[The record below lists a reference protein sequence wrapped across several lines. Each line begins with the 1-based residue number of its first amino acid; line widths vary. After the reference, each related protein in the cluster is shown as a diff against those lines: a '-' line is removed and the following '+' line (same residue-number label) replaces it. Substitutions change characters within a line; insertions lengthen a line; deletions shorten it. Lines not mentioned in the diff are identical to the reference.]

1 MPNSSSTVNKKGFLS
16 ETLPVWVA
24 IFGLVFATGSLVAQE
39 ADSAEDP
46 DQVVEE
52 DEDEESE
59 EEDAEKSEEASEDE
73 EAVSESDDEA
83 TEEALEEEVVN
94 DDDAETESESAYEDE
109 AMEEVVTT
117 GTYLPVSD
125 PTALTEVYT
134 AEQIE
139 AMGVSDLADFFR
151 RVVSQFNSTNPGTST
166 SFNNGDQLGGDS
178 GGLYYNPNLATVNLH
193 AMGSGNTLVLL
204 DGNRVAGFGG
214 SERDVVNIL
223 GVPLEAIE
231 RVEIMLDG
239 GSAVY
244 GADAI
249 AGVVNFI
256 TKKDYKG
263 ISFSMKQDNSYTGS
277 DDHRTGM
284 TFGFN
289 WANFRTTVSLEMS
302 EREPIINAKT
312 GHKTLDFTHILG
324 PEFDYRDYNYAQPGI
339 VKEFSGSARY
349 PGPYYS
355 DYWIDGSFNI
365 DWEKRNFIAQLPLD
379 HTGLNATLEDFNYG
393 LENIEPYNRIEPV
406 NGAHSSRDGGTMN
419 IYFDLNDQVT
429 LYMLSRYSENNT
441 YQQLWSIYS
450 LAMRVAVPASNA
462 YNPFGRVMWVQYV
475 PGNEQ
480 DTGILPIPYRN
491 DHGTDKNVTLG
502 VKWKYFGQNEIEFK
516 VTEARATNNSLYF
529 QATTRRERYAPG
541 TDEFY
546 RRLSSPDPDVAF
558 NLFGNGTVGGAP
570 FADFLGNSSQR
581 ISSNTTTDIVFLA
594 KGFWFE
600 MNGEAVSYSV
610 RYSRR
615 AIRYTNVY
623 RYLAG
628 LTDYEFDYNAIW
640 NGTSE
645 PVSRSNELS
654 FELWLPLFSSEEIKW
669 WGKELQLTI
678 KNTRRGSYNWGAVG
692 GFDFEFGLTGVD
704 VWDPVTTDWVTVP
717 GYNFSYGVDRD
728 EADFIKYERYDNT
741 PSLGFYYE
749 PMDDL
754 VIRLNFSKNVEPPLT
769 SELYDTYDESS
780 WFVYD
785 VVDNYDPRGPQFYDR
800 VPYRYSYANPNLE
813 SATSENVSI
822 KIDWKPAFLKEKFD
836 LQVVYSHR
844 AYKNKIERGWYYRN
858 EPTALAYPEIA
869 SRTPEGFLDFINYDY
884 FNGYRDLTET
894 VEVKAGY
901 RFQNVYV
908 GMLEFR
914 IQYNAY
920 LDRKREPLKGLVFD
934 DLGTQADPDKY
945 TGQFHIYW
953 DKGKFQSNTILKYTP
968 GYVNDRAHYCR
979 WQQVRE
985 GVGRCAQFQP
995 WGANRIY
1002 GGYIELDVGS
1012 LTTTDFSL
1020 KYLFSETFNI
1030 QFSSLNIF
1038 NRNAPLTIKDRKPYD
1053 PTRWDP
1059 RGRVLSISFKYS
1071 PTL

>member
-16 ETLPVWVA
+16 EVLPVWVA

-52 DEDEESE
+52 DEDEESD
-59 EEDAEKSEEASEDE
+59 EEDSEKSKED
-73 EAVSESDDEA
+73 AASESD
-83 TEEALEEEVVN
+83 EEVLDEEVVN
-94 DDDAETESESAYEDE
+94 EDDETTDAESEGSLENE
-109 AMEEVVTT
+109 EMEEIVTT
-117 GTYLPVSD
+117 GTYMPVSD

-134 AEQIE
+134 AEEI
-139 AMGVSDLADFFR
+139 AGMGVSDLSDFFR

-204 DGNRVAGFGG
+204 DGRRMAGFGG

-263 ISFSMKQDNSYTGS
+263 ISFSMKQDNSFTGADDYT
-277 DDHRTGM
+277 TGM

-289 WANFRTTVSLEMS
+289 WAKFRTTVSLEMS
-302 EREPIINAKT
+302 EREPIVNKKT
-312 GHKTLDFTHILG
+312 GYSTLDYRETLG
-324 PEFDYRDYNYAQPGI
+324 PEFDYRNYSYSQPGI
-339 VKEFSGSARY
+339 VKHWNGSTRY
-349 PGPYYS
+349 PGPYYN
-355 DYWIDGSFNI
+355 DYWCCSSFNI

-379 HTGLNATLEDFNYG
+379 HSGLNATPEDFNYG

-419 IYFDLNDQVT
+419 IYYDLTDKIELFMQ
-429 LYMLSRYSENNT
+429 SRYSENNT
-441 YQQLWSIYS
+441 YQQFWSIYS
-450 LAMRVAVPASNA
+450 ISMRVAVPASNA
-462 YNPFGRVMWVQYV
+462 YNPFGEVMFVTYV

-480 DTGILPIPYRN
+480 ETGILPIPFRQDQGN
-491 DHGTDKNVTLG
+491 DKNVTFG
-502 VKWKYFGQNEIEFK
+502 VKWKYFGQNEIEFS
-516 VTEARATNNSLYF
+516 VTEARSRNYTKYF
-529 QATTRRERYAPG
+529 RASTRRERYAPG
-541 TDEFY
+541 TEEFY
-546 RRLSSPDPDVAF
+546 RRLASPDPDEAF

-570 FADFLGNSSQR
+570 FADFLGNTAER
-581 ISSNTTTDIVFLA
+581 VGTNRTTDIVLLA

-600 MNGEAVSYSV
+600 LNGEAISYSV
-610 RYSRR
+610 RYSQR

-640 NGTSE
+640 NGISE
-645 PVSRSNELS
+645 PVSRNNSLS
-654 FELWLPLFSSEEIKW
+654 FELWLPLFSSEEGRW

-678 KNTRRGSYNWGAVG
+678 KNTRSGNFNWGAVG
-692 GFDFEFGLTGVD
+692 GFDFDFSITGVD
-704 VWDPVTTDWVTVP
+704 VWNPQTTDWETVP
-717 GYNFSYGVDRD
+717 GYNFAYGVDRD
-728 EADFIKYERYDNT
+728 EADFIKYERYDNA
-741 PSLGFYYE
+741 PSVGFYYE
-749 PMDDL
+749 PFEDM
-754 VIRLNFSKNVEPPLT
+754 VVRLNYSKNVEPPLT

-780 WFVYD
+780 WWVYD
-785 VVDNYDPRGPQFYDR
+785 VVDNYDPRGPQFYER

-813 SATSENVSI
+813 SAVSENVSI
-822 KIDWKPAFLKEKFD
+822 KIDWIPSFLKDRFD
-836 LQVVYSHR
+836 ATLTYSHR
-844 AYKNKIERGWYYRN
+844 AYKNKIDRGFNYRN

-869 SRTPEGFLDFINYDY
+869 SRTPEGYLDFINYDY
-884 FNGYRDLTET
+884 FNAYRDLTQT
-894 VEVKAGY
+894 VQLDASY
-901 RFQNVYV
+901 RFQNSFV
-908 GMLEFR
+908 GMLELR
-914 IQYNAY
+914 VLYNTY
-920 LDRKREPLKGLVFD
+920 LAREREPLQGLVFK

-945 TGQFHIYW
+945 TGQLHIYW
-953 DKGKFQSNTILKYTP
+953 DKGRFQSNTLMKYTP
-968 GYVNDRAHYCR
+968 GYLNDRAHYCR
-979 WQQVRE
+979 WEQVRE

-1012 LTTTDFSL
+1012 LTTVDFSL
-1020 KYLFSETFNI
+1020 KYLFSDTFNV
-1030 QFSSLNIF
+1030 QFSSQNLF

-1053 PTRWDP
+1053 PVRWDP
-1059 RGRVLSISFKYS
+1059 RGRVLSLSFKYS

>member
-1 MPNSSSTVNKKGFLS
+1 MPNSSSTVNKKGILS
-16 ETLPVWVA
+16 EVLPVWVA

-52 DEDEESE
+52 DEDSD
-59 EEDAEKSEEASEDE
+59 EEDSEKSKEEA
-73 EAVSESDDEA
+73 ASESDDEA
-83 TEEALEEEVVN
+83 NETALDEEVVN
-94 DDDAETESESAYEDE
+94 EDDETTEAESATSLEDE
-109 AMEEVVTT
+109 EMEEVITT
-117 GTYLPVSD
+117 GTYMPVSD

-134 AEQIE
+134 AAEIE

-204 DGNRVAGFGG
+204 DGRRMAGFGG

-263 ISFSMKQDNSYTGS
+263 ISFSMKQDNSFTGADDYT
-277 DDHRTGM
+277 TGM

-289 WANFRTTVSLEMS
+289 WAKFRTTVSLEMS
-302 EREPIINAKT
+302 EREPIVNKKT
-312 GHKTLDFTHILG
+312 GFSTLDYTELLG
-324 PEFDYRDYNYAQPGI
+324 PEFDYRNYDYSQPGI
-339 VKEFSGSARY
+339 VKHWNGSTRY
-349 PGPYYS
+349 PSVYYN
-355 DYWIDGSFNI
+355 DWYINGTFNI
-365 DWEKRNFIAQLPLD
+365 DWEKRNFVAQLRPD
-379 HTGLNATLEDFNYG
+379 HSGLNATLEDFNYG
-393 LENIEPYNRIEPV
+393 LENIVPYNRIEPV

-419 IYFDLNDQVT
+419 IYYDLTDKIELFMQ
-429 LYMLSRYSENNT
+429 SRYSENNT
-441 YQQLWSIYS
+441 YQQFWSIYS
-450 LAMRVAVPASNA
+450 ISMRVAVPATNA
-462 YNPFGRVMWVQYV
+462 YNPFGQVMFVTYV

-480 DTGILPIPYRN
+480 DTGILPIPYRQ
-491 DHGTDKNVTLG
+491 DYGTDKNVTFG
-502 VKWKYFGQNEIEFK
+502 AKWKYFGQNELEFS
-516 VTEARATNNSLYF
+516 VTEARSRNFTHYF
-529 QATTRRERYAPG
+529 RSTTRRERYAPG

-546 RRLSSPDPDVAF
+546 RRLASPDPNVAF

-570 FADFLGNSSQR
+570 FADFLGDTAQR
-581 ISSNTTTDIVFLA
+581 IGTNRTTDIVLLA

-600 MNGEAVSYSV
+600 MNGEAISYSV
-610 RYSRR
+610 RYSQR

-623 RYLAG
+623 RSTAG

-640 NGTSE
+640 NGFSE
-645 PVSRSNELS
+645 PVSRNNSLS
-654 FELWLPLFSSEEIKW
+654 FELWLPLFSSEEGRW

-678 KNTRRGSYNWGAVG
+678 KNTRSGNFNWGVVG
-692 GFDFEFGLTGVD
+692 GFDFDFSITGVD
-704 VWDPVTTDWVTVP
+704 VWNPETTEWETVP
-717 GYNFSYGVDRD
+717 GYNFQYGIDRSQA
-728 EADFIKYERYDNT
+728 EFIKYERYDNA
-741 PSLGFYYE
+741 PSVGFYYE
-749 PMDDL
+749 PMEDM
-754 VIRLNFSKNVEPPLT
+754 VVRLNYSKNVEPPLT
-769 SELYDTYDESS
+769 SELYDSYDESS

-813 SATSENVSI
+813 SAVSENVSI
-822 KIDWKPAFLKEKFD
+822 KIDWIPSFLKDRFD
-836 LQVVYSHR
+836 ATITYSHR
-844 AYKNKIERGWYYRN
+844 AYKNKIDRGFNYRA

-869 SRTPEGFLDFINYDY
+869 VRTPEGYLDFISYDY
-884 FNGYRDLTET
+884 FNAYRDLTQT
-894 VEVKAGY
+894 LNLDVSY
-901 RFQNVYV
+901 RFQNAFV
-908 GMLEFR
+908 GMLELR
-914 IQYNAY
+914 ALYNTY
-920 LDRKREPLKGLVFD
+920 LAREREPLKGLVFK
-934 DLGTQADPDKY
+934 DLGTQADPDRY
-945 TGQFHIYW
+945 TGQLHIYW
-953 DKGKFQSNTILKYTP
+953 DKGKFQSNTLVKYTP
-968 GYVNDRAHYCR
+968 GYLNDRAHYCR
-979 WQQVRE
+979 WEQVRE

-1012 LTTTDFSL
+1012 LTTVDFSL
-1020 KYLFSETFNI
+1020 KYLFSDTFNM
-1030 QFSSLNIF
+1030 QFSSQNLF
-1038 NRNAPLTIKDRKPYD
+1038 NRNAPITIKDRKPYD
-1053 PTRWDP
+1053 PVRWDA